1 MDDEAVLALVEDWL
15 VVDSIP
21 SDEMIGEYTKVTDG
35 FSGTSCLLETC
46 GGGAVNSTGEDVTF
60 AGLSMVDFGEAGS
73 VKIGSAEFVGTAID
87 SACDNAIGGSQAPR
101 QSNAQLFQA
110 GSMPLT
116 CGGKASCGW

>member
-1 MDDEAVLALVEDWL
+1 M
-15 VVDSIP
+15 
-21 SDEMIGEYTKVTDG
+21 TDG
-35 FSGTSCLLETC
+35 LLVTSTSLE
-46 GGGAVNSTGEDVTF
+46 ATGEGALNSASEEVTF

-73 VKIGSAEFVGTAID
+73 VRIGSAGFVGTAID

-101 QSNAQLFQA
+101 QSNAQLSQA